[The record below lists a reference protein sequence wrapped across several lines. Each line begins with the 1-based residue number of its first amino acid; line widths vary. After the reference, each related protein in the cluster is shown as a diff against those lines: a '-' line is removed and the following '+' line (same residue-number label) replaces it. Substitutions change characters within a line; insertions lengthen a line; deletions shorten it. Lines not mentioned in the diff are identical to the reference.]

1 MLWNY
6 WEEKKHSNDALCLWV
21 EETLFMNVCSNS
33 RIILTGE
40 LPARFE
46 LGNMDLEKQERSPKW
61 EKLILEGDQFQ

>member
-1 MLWNY
+1 
-6 WEEKKHSNDALCLWV
+6 
-21 EETLFMNVCSNS
+21 MNVCSNS